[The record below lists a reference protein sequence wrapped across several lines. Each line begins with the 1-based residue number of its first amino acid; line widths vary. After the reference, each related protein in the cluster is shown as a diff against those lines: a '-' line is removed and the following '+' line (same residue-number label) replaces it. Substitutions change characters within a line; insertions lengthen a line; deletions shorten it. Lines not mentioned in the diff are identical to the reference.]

1 MALKTDIRG
10 MVWRYPDTFV
20 VGREQIRQY
29 ANSVK
34 ATDPASV
41 DEDAAAELGHK
52 GLVAPLT
59 FMFLGVYGALRA
71 QLGLEAL
78 DLLRLRGVALFGTTQ

>member
-41 DEDAAAELGHK
+41 DEDAADAEPPDAEVPDGEMPDEN
-52 GLVAPLT
+52 APAAEVSPVLP
-59 FMFLGVYGALRA
+59 ARP
-71 QLGLEAL
+71 
-78 DLLRLRGVALFGTTQ
+78 

>member
-10 MVWRYPDTFV
+10 MIWEYPDTFV

-34 ATDPASV
+34 ATDPGSV

-52 GLVAPLT
+52 GLVA
-59 FMFLGVYGALRA
+59 R
-71 QLGLEAL
+71 
-78 DLLRLRGVALFGTTQ
+78 

>member
-34 ATDPASV
+34 ATDPASSTRTPRPNSV
-41 DEDAAAELGHK
+41 
-52 GLVAPLT
+52 T
-59 FMFLGVYGALRA
+59 RA
-71 QLGLEAL
+71 WS
-78 DLLRLRGVALFGTTQ
+78 RR